1 MIVAFA
7 LVGLIFGLLNAY
19 RRWTTKPPPS
29 GTGNP
34 MLDAPRFLL
43 LALMLAMIG
52 IGLPLRGDMI
62 GLVAL
67 AGVPVFVMLALRE
80 ARRGNL

>member
-1 MIVAFA
+1 M
-7 LVGLIFGLLNAY
+7 LVGTLPAGGARLRCDRLLV
-19 RRWTTKPPPS
+19 
-29 GTGNP
+29 
-34 MLDAPRFLL
+34 DASP
-43 LALMLAMIG
+43 AAH
-52 IGLPLRGDMI
+52 MI